1 MAAHFLRNEHS
12 GESIES
18 AELVHEVYLKLV
30 DIHRV
35 NWQDRTH
42 FLAIAARLM
51 RRILV
56 DRARRRRAGKRGR
69 ALKVSLDE
77 SLTIGS
83 ERASELVA
91 LDAALETLASVDARK
106 AQVVELRF
114 FGGLSIDEIAF
125 VVQVSSDTVKRDWK
139 TARAWLLSTL
149 SNRAYQEHSLAVVAR
164 NLPKYVRAIRA
175 LASRARQQAI
185 WRYAGGLLKPST

>member
-1 MAAHFLRNEHS
+1 M
-12 GESIES
+12 
-18 AELVHEVYLKLV
+18 
-30 DIHRV
+30 
-35 NWQDRTH
+35 
-42 FLAIAARLM
+42 
-51 RRILV
+51 
-56 DRARRRRAGKRGR
+56 AGKRGG

-125 VVQVSSDTVKRDWK
+125 
-139 TARAWLLSTL
+139 A
-149 SNRAYQEHSLAVVAR
+149 NRGIA
-164 NLPKYVRAIRA
+164 
-175 LASRARQQAI
+175 
-185 WRYAGGLLKPST
+185 